1 MSSTSPIIVKSL
13 NHWFGLDEARKQV
26 IFDVNL
32 EIARGSLTVMMGPSG
47 SGKTTVLTLMGCLR
61 DIQEGSVKLLE
72 QELSGANESQMVA
85 LRRRIGVIFQAHNL
99 HESLSAIQNVR
110 MGLEVYGRGNIVQQ
124 DQAAAHMLK
133 LMGLDERINYLPSKL
148 SGGQNQRV
156 AVARALVHNPEI
168 IFADEPTAA
177 LDKESGMSVVKML
190 KELGQ
195 KRGTTTVMITHD
207 NRILELADRI
217 ITLEDGAVVKDEMV

>member
-1 MSSTSPIIVKSL
+1 MSSSSPIIVKGL
-13 NHWFGLDEARKQV
+13 NHWFGRDEARKQV
-26 IFDVNL
+26 IFDVSL

-61 DIQEGSVKLLE
+61 DVQEGSVRLLA
-72 QELSGANESQMVA
+72 QELFGANESRMVA

-110 MGLEVYGRGNIVQQ
+110 MGLEVHGRGNIVQQ

-133 LMGLDERINYLPSKL
+133 LMGLGERINYLPSKL
-148 SGGQNQRV
+148 SGGQKQRV

-177 LDKESGMSVVKML
+177 LDKESGVTVVKML
-190 KELGQ
+190 KKLGQ
-195 KRGTTTVMITHD
+195 NRGTTTVMITHD

-217 ITLEDGAVVKDEMV
+217 ITLEEGAIVKDEMV